1 MNFDFQD
8 DSGKICA
15 VIFNNGLKEL
25 DRVIEIGKK
34 YGIDKAVVQKPF
46 GKQAVG
52 YHDVELIFFAHTNVS
67 SKLFF

>member
-34 YGIDKAVVQKPF
+34 YAIDRAVVQKPF
-46 GKQAVG
+46 GNPSAG
-52 YHDVELIFFAHTNVS
+52 YHDVELTLFAHTNVS